1 VNLKISCVVVL
12 CALSMSAYPENKP
25 LIAPKSKSVTIKHV
39 QVKNVKTKVP
49 SVSKALPTANLFKSP
64 LSYFR
69 NKQWDIGLVAT
80 ATQTPYVG
88 GDTVVSARPIVR
100 AADGFD
106 IPGLSWSFSKQPKR
120 EIFLGTALDEW
131 DYKRGDSTQLKD
143 MHDLKQAV
151 NLRLGAT
158 WKQAKGVTNL
168 EIGQDIRAHKG
179 QQAKVRFTYNPAP
192 YDAKLRPYVEGQ
204 WLSSKMAD
212 YYVGVNAD
220 EAKVGR
226 PAYEA
231 GNAFAFKAGLK
242 YERPLT
248 QRITLN
254 AGLDGTTYS
263 KEITDSPIIARDV
276 VWGTYAGATYRW

>member
-1 VNLKISCVVVL
+1 MKLQFISIMLVSC
-12 CALSMSAYPENKP
+12 LSISAYAET
-25 LIAPKSKSVTIKHV
+25 ST
-39 QVKNVKTKVP
+39 VKTSKTLVKQTSISKTLSTKTSTVTKAVP
-49 SVSKALPTANLFKSP
+49 AANLFKSP
-64 LSYFR
+64 ISYLR

-88 GDTVVSARPIVR
+88 GDTVVSARPIAR

-106 IPGLSWSFSKQPKR
+106 IPGVSWSFSKQPKR
-120 EIFLGTALDEW
+120 EIYLGAALDEW
-131 DYKRGDSTQLKD
+131 DHKRGDSAQLKD
-143 MHDLKQAV
+143 MHALKQAANV
-151 NLRLGAT
+151 RLGAT
-158 WKQAKGVTNL
+158 WKQPKGVTNL
-168 EIGQDIRAHKG
+168 EIGQDVRAHKG
-179 QQAKVRFTYNPAP
+179 QQAKVRFTYNPEP
-192 YDAKLRPYVEGQ
+192 YEAQLRPYVEGQ

-220 EAKVGR
+220 EAKAGR
-226 PAYEA
+226 PSYEA
-231 GNAFAFKAGLK
+231 GNAFALKAGLK

>member
-1 VNLKISCVVVL
+1 MNLKPIALLVL
-12 CALSMSAYPENKP
+12 ACLAVNAYADKPPVKVTKTLVKKLPPKP
-25 LIAPKSKSVTIKHV
+25 LGNK
-39 QVKNVKTKVP
+39 
-49 SVSKALPTANLFKSP
+49 LPTANSSVTQVSLFKSP
-64 LSYFR
+64 ISYLR
-69 NKQWDIGLVAT
+69 NKHWDIGLVAT

-88 GDTVVSARPIVR
+88 GDTLVSARPVAR

-120 EIFLGTALDEW
+120 EIFLGAALDEW
-131 DYKRGDSTQLKD
+131 DYKRGDSAQLKD

-151 NLRLGAT
+151 NVRLGAT

-179 QQAKVRFTYNPAP
+179 QQAKLRFTYNPEP
-192 YDAKLRPYVEGQ
+192 YQAQLRPYVEGQ

-220 EAKVGR
+220 EAKAGR
-226 PAYEA
+226 PAYES
-231 GNAFAFKAGLK
+231 GNAFALKTGLK

-248 QRITLN
+248 QRISLN
-254 AGLDGTTYS
+254 AGVDATAYS
-263 KEITDSPIIARDV
+263 AAITDSPIIARDV

>member
-1 VNLKISCVVVL
+1 MKLNIISLMLVSC
-12 CALSMSAYPENKP
+12 LSINAY
-25 LIAPKSKSVTIKHV
+25 ADTKSVKTAKIVVKQT
-39 QVKNVKTKVP
+39 QVHRTLNSKVP
-49 SVSKALPTANLFKSP
+49 NVTHALPSASLFKSP
-64 LSYFR
+64 MSYLR

-88 GDTVVSARPIVR
+88 GATVVSARPIAR

-106 IPGLSWSFSKQPKR
+106 IPGVSWSFSKQPKR
-120 EIFLGTALDEW
+120 EIFLGAALDEW
-131 DYKRGDSTQLKD
+131 DHKRGDSAQLKD

-151 NLRLGAT
+151 NVRLGAT
-158 WKQAKGVTNL
+158 WKQPKGVTNL
-168 EIGQDIRAHKG
+168 EIGQDVRAHKG
-179 QQAKVRFTYNPAP
+179 QQAKLRFTYNPEP
-192 YDAKLRPYVEGQ
+192 YEAKLRPYVEAQ

-220 EAKVGR
+220 EVKAGR

-231 GNAFAFKAGLK
+231 GNAFALKTGLK

-254 AGLDGTTYS
+254 AGIDGTAYS
-263 KEITDSPIIARDV
+263 SVITDSPIITRDV